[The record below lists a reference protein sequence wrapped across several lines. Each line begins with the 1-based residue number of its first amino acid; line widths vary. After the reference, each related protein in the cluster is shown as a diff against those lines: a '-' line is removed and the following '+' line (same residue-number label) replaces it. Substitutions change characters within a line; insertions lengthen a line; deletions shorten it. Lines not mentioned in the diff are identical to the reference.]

1 MTIKN
6 LEIINANEEFSI
18 GIDVNDS
25 EDTVITNVRF
35 GTSTYGIV
43 ATNSW
48 YLIVNNSTF
57 EVNTGIYLSMS
68 SGALIRENVFSN
80 AIKGIDF
87 AMDDTTENSYSQ
99 IINNTFDNCLRGWL
113 SQSSNN
119 IFRDNTLK
127 DTHME

>member
-1 MTIKN
+1 
-6 LEIINANEEFSI
+6 
-18 GIDVNDS
+18 
-25 EDTVITNVRF
+25 
-35 GTSTYGIV
+35 
-43 ATNSW
+43 
-48 YLIVNNSTF
+48 
-57 EVNTGIYLSMS
+57 MS

-127 DTHME
+127 DTTYGIILSSAQSHNNMISNNTFDDSSDGREVYYGILISQGAIMQTNDS